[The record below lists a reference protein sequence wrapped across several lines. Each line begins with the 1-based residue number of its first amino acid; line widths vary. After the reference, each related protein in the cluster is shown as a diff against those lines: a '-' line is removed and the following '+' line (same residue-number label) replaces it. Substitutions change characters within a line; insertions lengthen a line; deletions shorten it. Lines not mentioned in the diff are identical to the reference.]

1 MYIVI
6 LITCPKK
13 QEALKIAKALL
24 KDKLVACVNIA
35 DKSDSFFWWQGRID
49 RAREHLLIAKSTRA
63 KLAKIISLVKSLH
76 SYKVPEIIGL
86 SVIGGNKKY
95 LDWID
100 DSIR

>member
-6 LITCPKK
+6 FITCPKK
-13 QEALKIAKALL
+13 QEAIKIAQALL
-24 KDKLVACVNIA
+24 KARLAACVNITG
-35 DKSDSFFWWQGRID
+35 KVDSFFRWEGDID
-49 RAREHLLIAKSTRA
+49 RAGEHLLIAKSTRA
-63 KLAKIISLVKSLH
+63 KLAKIVSLVKSLH

-86 SVIGGNKKY
+86 PVLGGNKNY